1 MFYGRSSCRC
11 LLVCGLIDLTV
22 GMAKRLDRGM
32 EFGCGGNITCGNGDL
47 VRLLERSQG
56 WPVGSVDACQLKG
69 PATVVAASGIKLRAV
84 IRESKQMP
92 IEQKFKPG
100 ASSLHLDFGV
110 VVFALRRQHIAKA
123 PIHLQ
128 IADRNHSPEQCLRL
142 AEVAVR

>member
-1 MFYGRSSCRC
+1 
-11 LLVCGLIDLTV
+11 
-22 GMAKRLDRGM
+22 
-32 EFGCGGNITCGNGDL
+32 DL

-110 VVFALRRQHIAKA
+110 VVFSLRRQHVGEA
-123 PIHLQ
+123 PIYLRVANRSYRPQ
-128 IADRNHSPEQCLRL
+128 QRLRL
-142 AEVAVR
+142 AEIAVRTANFGQMDTGFCVPRQDGDCLPIPVRCQRRIGL